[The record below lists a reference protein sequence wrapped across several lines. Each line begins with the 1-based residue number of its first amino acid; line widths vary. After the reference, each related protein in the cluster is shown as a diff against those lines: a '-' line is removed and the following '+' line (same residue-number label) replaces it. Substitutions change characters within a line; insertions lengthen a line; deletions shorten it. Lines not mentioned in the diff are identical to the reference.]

1 MSDDNMEPK
10 VDALVQASRAESDT
24 AHDNILD
31 AIHEKDFITFL
42 QLKDEQ
48 SVTRDDTLGLCDLW
62 RDFRSATDVIECK
75 ERVNAVYDGYESDYV
90 GVLNKLCG
98 R

>member
-1 MSDDNMEPK
+1 MSDDDMEQK
-10 VDALVQASRAESDT
+10 VDVLVQASRVESDT

-48 SVTRDDTLGLCDLW
+48 SVTRDDALGICDLW
-62 RDFRSATDVIECK
+62 SGFRSMKDVISCK
-75 ERVNAVYDGYESDYV
+75 QRVNATFDNYERDYV
-90 GVLNKLCG
+90 KILNTLC